1 MGARSHLSPESLTL
15 HVWWGRRRNQWQQI
29 VSKSVKGFLSY
40 RGPKIG
46 VLLLTWLVAFTTVR
60 HYRADCDWV
69 TVYAIG
75 PLSCLSVLSVT
86 LVYCCQTVGWIKMKL
101 GMEVAQVGFG
111 PGHIVLD
118 GVPAP
123 PPQKGHSP
131 QFGPIFVVVRWLDGS
146 RCHLARR

>member
-46 VLLLTWLVAFTTVR
+46 VLLLTWLVALTTVR

-86 LVYCCQTVGWIKMKL
+86 LVYCCQTVRWIKVQL
-101 GMEVAQVGFG
+101 GVQVGLG

-118 GVPAP
+118 GDPAP
-123 PPQKGHSP
+123 LSQRGMPPT
-131 QFGPIFVVVRWLDGS
+131 FGPCLLWPNGWMDED
-146 RCHLARR
+146 ATW